1 MIKKR
6 KRAIRMSRMTIVT
19 VKMSFDCKIEI
30 VVLTG
35 VLLDAVDEAGGF
47 CGVSGANDG
56 DCD

>member
-1 MIKKR
+1 
-6 KRAIRMSRMTIVT
+6 MTIVT